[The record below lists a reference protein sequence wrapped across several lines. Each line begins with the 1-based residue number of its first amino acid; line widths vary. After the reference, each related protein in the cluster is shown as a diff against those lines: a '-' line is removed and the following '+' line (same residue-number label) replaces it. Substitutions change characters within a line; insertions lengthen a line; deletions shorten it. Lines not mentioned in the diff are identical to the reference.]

1 VEDRVAEQPVKT
13 MHPFVAA
20 AVGLAFLAGCGFLFY
35 AGVTLVRS
43 VPTADA
49 AAAYQTT
56 VWGLVGLVL
65 SGAAGAR
72 LTGGDNPLASL
83 ASAVSTLTGLV
94 RR

>member
-1 VEDRVAEQPVKT
+1 VAEEPVKT

-20 AVGLAFLAGCGFLFY
+20 AVGLVFLVGCGVLVY
-35 AGVTLVRS
+35 AAVWLVRS

-72 LTGGDNPLASL
+72 LTGGDNPLARL
-83 ASAVSTLTGLV
+83 ASAVSSLASLV